1 MPTNQSPPL
10 NTKCDGGSLV
20 AVVLCYYSAQFNVRS
35 TMSIEISKNATPS
48 EVFFSFLKAIDNRD
62 GEGSWA
68 MLSQS
73 TQELFAALFGM
84 MDSFVDGFVDAT
96 KEAFG
101 AEEPKE
107 GCDPMPDMSD
117 GKTMWVK
124 LITEG
129 KEEEK
134 PGFNLKDVT
143 VKSEE
148 VGDTEAHL
156 TLVDKDGKEQKVDL
170 VKEGGAWKLLLATP
184 GGQ

>member
-1 MPTNQSPPL
+1 M
-10 NTKCDGGSLV
+10 
-20 AVVLCYYSAQFNVRS
+20 SAELKPD
-35 TMSIEISKNATPS
+35 TTPS
-48 EVFFSFLKAIDNRD
+48 EVFWGFMKAIENRD
-62 GEGSWA
+62 GEGSWNL
-68 MLSQS
+68 LSQS

-84 MDSFVDGFVDAT
+84 MDSFVDGFVDAA
-96 KEAFG
+96 KEITS

-107 GCDPMPDMSD
+107 GCAPPLDFGD
-117 GKTMWVK
+117 GKTMWIK

-148 VGDTEAHL
+148 VGESEAHL
-156 TLVDKDGKEQKVDL
+156 LLVDKDGKEQKVDL

-184 GGQ
+184 GGN

>member
-1 MPTNQSPPL
+1 MSTEL
-10 NTKCDGGSLV
+10 NKD
-20 AVVLCYYSAQFNVRS
+20 S
-35 TMSIEISKNATPS
+35 TPR
-48 EVFFSFLKAIDNRD
+48 EVFLGFLSAIDNRD

-68 MLSQS
+68 MLSQP
-73 TQELFAALFGM
+73 TQELFSALFGM
-84 MDSFVDGFVDAT
+84 MDTFVDGFVDAT

-107 GCDPMPDMSD
+107 GCDPIPELGD

-148 VGDTEAHL
+148 VGENEAHL

-170 VKEGGAWKLLLATP
+170 VKEDGAWRLQLMEP